1 MIPGPE
7 GMQRLLNFYAWDT
20 DGVRDDVRAAV
31 VEAIGDAE
39 DGVLIVDETGPPEP
53 PGSIRVRRGGS
64 RTRRSGCSSP
74 MPHRE
79 GGR

>member
-1 MIPGPE
+1 MVRSSGRMGGRWPRPLVIPGPE

-39 DGVLIVDETGPPEP
+39 DGVLIVDETGF
-53 PGSIRVRRGGS
+53 
-64 RTRRSGCSSP
+64 
-74 MPHRE
+74 
-79 GGR
+79 